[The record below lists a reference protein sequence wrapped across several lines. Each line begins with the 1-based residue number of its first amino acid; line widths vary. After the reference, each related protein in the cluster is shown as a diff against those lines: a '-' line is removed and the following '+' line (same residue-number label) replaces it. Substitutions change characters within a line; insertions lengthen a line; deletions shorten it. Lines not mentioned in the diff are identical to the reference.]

1 MHKLHLTAEEIKER
15 LEVIPAILEEKIPEI
30 EDKIPVVIEEKIPV
44 IKEVIKEEIVD
55 QVYNAGSV
63 NAQSGKAVAEALS
76 QFDPSIN
83 EEQLV
88 GKKTDEG
95 GEIFNDYRTN
105 QALGTFSHSEGTQ
118 TQAGSKAF
126 TVLGIDKE
134 NRTYTLDSVE
144 GLEVNDIYSVALYF
158 SNATANQ
165 KENVGKITAIDAEN
179 NTVTVDVFY
188 AEEDREFAIP
198 ESYINEF
205 GVDEE
210 RNTFR
215 IIAKPLVGT
224 RNIGFGTHSE
234 GQESQ
239 ALAKGSHAEGD
250 ACVAYGPWSHA
261 EGKGTK
267 AGYSAHA
274 EGKSTV
280 AAGFHSHA
288 EGTSAVADGWAS
300 HAEGAATKSIG
311 SYSHAEGNKTEA
323 KGLNSHAEGSVTVAE
338 GSNSHAE
345 GSNTLAKGNRSHAE
359 GKDTVAEGHDSH
371 AGGVGTKA
379 TTTAQTAV
387 GKYNT
392 ENADALYI
400 VGNGTSDIKRNNAF
414 VVYNDGTAEVDKQG
428 NTDKSVVNLKYAN
441 ETYANAYK
449 ISEEKDIVTLEDV
462 SDLAASSV
470 TVINNVGKSVTLS
483 DAKFVK
489 ADIIDSIDFN
499 SDESVKNNFTK
510 VETSK
515 FTFDLSWNEDEFLHL
530 HNNMAS
536 GTSSY
541 IYRDIEVD
549 ANSNYCLAF
558 DFRLISNE
566 TSRNTSFGVF
576 GINDDGSETQFE
588 RNDYPVTAGIGYI
601 TNSSITLNNSTKSH
615 FVTSVTK
622 TNHFR
627 YIQTTPKNDGTV
639 GDGIEKAKLTFST
652 GPYTKIRIKYYPNG
666 VDRNCYISNWRI
678 FKMTEIEGLSINSN
692 GSLSLTPEAGT
703 YTTDTAGLD
712 INYSYTK
719 DTKALLDSKTDKTYV
734 DNKLDSKVDKSSL
747 YIEEQTPP
755 VMIGYGGDNAS
766 IKFFEN
772 AKGGTSIQLSMTP
785 WEYYNTIGVYGTN
798 FAEPI
803 TFNEAIS
810 GVKFTNRADGGID
823 VKGTATDTQMVQVT
837 REYYTNALDDILATG
852 MGLYVGIYDDSEG
865 NVYKL
870 IPSEGAYLDDYFI
883 GYSNSSFNYW
893 LSFKLIK
900 GETYNLTIYPMMS
913 AGRTRRNF
921 EAYKYYGVIEF
932 DHTED
937 YEKVTNEYTFIEDGN
952 YTLIEGSHEM
962 GFSCSNYTKITD
974 TFMSVNEK
982 EQFVTDT
989 QLEDVVSGMKLY
1001 VNEYNTNICPI
1012 GSKLTTNTICRGAIN
1027 ETISFIL
1034 PTDIDNTVL
1043 NSIELQVTISN
1054 YDSISIDLGATK
1066 YFGDIPVLG
1075 NGDYII
1081 YYEHNGI
1088 DWCVGALNI
1097 TAGE

>member
-1 MHKLHLTAEEIKER
+1 MGSKTINSRIIHKHDTEAHWNLAVNFVPKLGELIIYDLDENNSVER
-15 LEVIPAILEEKIPEI
+15 FKIGDGIHNVNTLPFNGGVG
-30 EDKIPVVIEEKIPV
+30 DKT
-44 IKEVIKEEIVD
+44 
-55 QVYNAGSV
+55 
-63 NAQSGKAVAEALS
+63 L
-76 QFDPSIN
+76 
-83 EEQLV
+83 
-88 GKKTDEG
+88 EG
-95 GEIFNDYRTN
+95 GEIFNDYNYN

-165 KENVGKITAIDAEN
+165 KENVGKITAINAEN

-188 AEEDREFAIP
+188 TEEDREFASP

-288 EGTSAVADGWAS
+288 EGTGAIANGWAS
-300 HAEGAATKSIG
+300 HTEGWNTVTNG
-311 SYSHAEGNKTEA
+311 SYSHAEGAKTQANGNMAHAEGENTIA
-323 KGLNSHAEGSVTVAE
+323 EGLDSHAEGK
-338 GSNSHAE
+338 G
-345 GSNTLAKGNRSHAE
+345 TLASGNRSHAE
-359 GKDTVAEGHDSH
+359 GQNTEAQGHDSH

-379 TTTAQTAV
+379 TATAQTAV
-387 GKYNT
+387 GKYNV
-392 ENADALYI
+392 ENPDALYI
-400 VGNGTSDIKRNNAF
+400 VGNGTSDTKRNNAF
-414 VVYNDGTAEVDKQG
+414 VVKKDGTAEIDKQG
-428 NTDKSVVNLKYAN
+428 DTDKSVVNLKYAN

-449 ISEEKDIVTLEDV
+449 ISEEKDIVTLED
-462 SDLAASSV
+462 ASSV
-470 TVINNVGKSVTLS
+470 TTSSITVVNNASKPVTLS
-483 DAKFVK
+483 KAKFIK
-489 ADIIDSIDFN
+489 ADIVDSIDF
-499 SDESVKNNFTK
+499 DKEESVLGNFTK
-510 VETSK
+510 VETGDY
-515 FTFDLSWNEDEFLHL
+515 TFDLAWNEDDKCLYIY
-530 HNNMAS
+530 NNKTS
-536 GTSSY
+536 GKKSY
-541 IYRDIEVD
+541 ISRDIEVET
-549 ANSNYCLAF
+549 NSDYCLSF
-558 DFRLISNE
+558 DFRQDSTAENKD
-566 TSRNTSFGVF
+566 TMFGVF
-576 GINDDGSETQFE
+576 GITSEDGEEKETPFE
-588 RNDYPVTAGIGYI
+588 RIDNIETEGIGYI
-601 TNSSITLNNSTKSH
+601 TGSSISGEQGSSKFSA
-615 FVTSVTK
+615 SGTK
-622 TNHFR
+622 TKHER
-627 YIQTTPKNDGTV
+627 YINTFGQT
-639 GDGIEKAKLTFST
+639 ERAKMTFST
-652 GPYTKIRIKYYPNG
+652 GPSFTKIRIKYYPSG
-666 VDRNCYISNWRI
+666 SDRHCYISNWRI
-678 FKMTEIEGLSINSN
+678 FKMTEIEGLNINSN
-692 GSLSLTPEAGT
+692 GSLSLIPDKGVYA
-703 YTTDTAGLD
+703 TDTAGLD

-719 DTKALLDSKTDKTYV
+719 DTKALIDSKTDKTYV
-734 DNKLDSKVDKSSL
+734 DNELDSKVDKSSL

-785 WEYYNTIGVYGTN
+785 WEYYNIIDVYGTN

-837 REYYTNALDDILATG
+837 REYYTNGVNDILATG

-932 DHTED
+932 NHTED

-974 TFMSVNEK
+974 TFMLANEK

-1012 GSKLTTNTICRGAIN
+1012 DSKLTTNTVCRGAIN
-1027 ETISFIL
+1027 ESVSFVL
-1034 PTDIDNTVL
+1034 PTDIDNTVI

-1054 YDSISIDLGATK
+1054 YDNISIDLGATK

-1081 YYEHNGI
+1081 YYEHNGT